1 MSISGRMKTS
11 AFHPSAQ
18 GKSGTMPELSVKQA
32 HPTATRRQDAA
43 NQHQRADAR
52 KGKADTMSAFSVK
65 QAAANQH
72 QRKDE
77 NLGFSSLRPR
87 KVGQDARAFRKARC
101 RRFPCNRRPCTI
113 RRQDVAN
120 KHQQNSTN
128 LGFVAFCPRKSRQDV
143 GVFRKVSPGTQTALR
158 CGRGLGVCGR
168 LWLRSAG
175 FVRGSP

>member
-1 MSISGRMKTS
+1 MMPRMSTSGGMKTLAFYS
-11 AFHPSAQ
+11 AAQ
-18 GKSGTMPELSVKQA
+18 GKSGRMPELSVKHDVGVFREASRSGQPVPSRLTFASAVQA
-32 HPTATRRQDAA
+32 SAHC
-43 NQHQRADAR
+43 
-52 KGKADTMSAFSVK
+52 MSAALCHPGFACGHSTLEGTGCPSLVSD
-65 QAAANQH
+65 QLDA
-72 QRKDE
+72 QR
-77 NLGFSSLRPR
+77 P
-87 KVGQDARAFRKARC
+87 
-101 RRFPCNRRPCTI
+101 T